1 MKLSDFDYFLPKELI
16 AQHPLKN
23 RDSSRLMVLERKT
36 SRIEHHTFSD
46 ITDYLDS
53 SSLLV
58 LNNTKVLPCRLFGS
72 KPTGGK
78 VELLLLGRK
87 QAGVFRSLIKPGR
100 LRVGDKINFSA
111 HLHAFVSAKDEVT
124 FNTDD
129 TSLIYKSGVMPLPPY
144 IKRETLDSD
153 TEAYQT
159 VYATEEGAVASPTAG
174 LHFTKALLDKIKS
187 NGASIAYVTLHVGLG
202 TFKPVKSED
211 IRAHKMEEEYFN
223 IPVASR
229 EAINDARSSGKRIFA
244 VGTTSLR
251 SLEAFAADP
260 QATYT
265 DLFIYPGYKF
275 KLVDALITNFHL
287 PRTTLFMLVCAFAGA
302 SLVKQAY
309 EEAVNKKYRFYSYGD
324 AMLIL

>member
-1 MKLSDFDYFLPKELI
+1 MKLSEFDYFLPKELI

-36 SRIEHHTFSD
+36 SRIEHRTFSD

-72 KPTGGK
+72 KTTGGK

-87 QAGVFRSLIKPGR
+87 EAGVFRSLIKPAR
-100 LRVGDKINFSA
+100 LKVGDKINFSA
-111 HLHAFVSAKDEVT
+111 KLHAFVSAKDEVT

-129 TSLIYKSGVMPLPPY
+129 ISLIYKSGVMPLPPY
-144 IKRETLDSD
+144 IKREPLDSD
-153 TEAYQT
+153 KETYQT

-187 NGASIAYVTLHVGLG
+187 NGTDIAYVTLHVGLG

-211 IRAHKMEEEYFN
+211 IRAHKMQGEYFN
-223 IPVASR
+223 IPGISQD
-229 EAINDARSSGKRIFA
+229 AINDARSSGKRIFA

-260 QATYT
+260 QARHT

-275 KLVDALITNFHL
+275 RLVDALITNFHL
-287 PRTTLFMLVCAFAGA
+287 PRTTLFMLVCAFAGS
-302 SLVKQAY
+302 SLAKRAY
-309 EEAVNKKYRFYSYGD
+309 EEAINKKYRFYSYGD